1 LIVNNV
7 SFTAEK
13 GEVIALIGESGSG
26 KSTIAL
32 SLMGYAR
39 EGCQISTGSVRIG
52 DNEVLE
58 LSQKELRD
66 LRGKSVAYVA
76 QSAAAAFNPAKRILS
91 QITESASLH
100 NTMAKDVA
108 ANKGRA
114 LFEE

>member
-1 LIVNNV
+1 DPMTNRPFIEVRNLCVTAGNDRRLIVNNV

-76 QSAAAAFNPAKRILS
+76 QSAAAA
-91 QITESASLH
+91 
-100 NTMAKDVA
+100 
-108 ANKGRA
+108 
-114 LFEE
+114 